1 MAENNVLDIEE
12 DVQDEQKTEKRG
24 GFLPLFFTILRYIA
38 YLLVLSVFVV
48 IISVLTV
55 RTLQKQSS
63 LTNTAGPIAINTQRT
78 IPEDLDWFTTLGE
91 IRGSTKDKKRRTFIV
106 DAHIGYIPQDQ
117 MVLQEITRRR
127 VQIRERISLYFSEHY
142 AEDLEGAQNFI
153 RIKNELREIINR
165 IMNNKI
171 REVAFNSF
179 QVIIF

>member
-1 MAENNVLDIEE
+1 MAEDNILDVEE
-12 DVQDEQKTEKRG
+12 DAQEDQDVEKRG
-24 GFLPLFFTILRYIA
+24 GFLPLLFTILKYIA
-38 YLLVLSVFVV
+38 FLVLLAVFVV

-63 LTNTAGPIAINTQRT
+63 LTNTAGPIALNTQQT
-78 IPEDLDWFTTLGE
+78 VPEDLDWFTALEE
-91 IRGSTKDKKRRTFIV
+91 IRGNTRDEKRRTFIV
-106 DAHIGYIPQDQ
+106 DIHIGYTPQDQ
-117 MVLQEITRRR
+117 IVVQELTRRR
-127 VQIRERISLYFSEHY
+127 VQIRERVSLYFSSHY

-165 IMNNKI
+165 AMNNKI